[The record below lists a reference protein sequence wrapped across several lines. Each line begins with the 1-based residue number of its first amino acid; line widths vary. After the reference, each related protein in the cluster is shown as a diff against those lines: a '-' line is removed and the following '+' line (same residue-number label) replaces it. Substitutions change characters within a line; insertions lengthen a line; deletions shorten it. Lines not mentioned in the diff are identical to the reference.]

1 MNRTDFIE
9 TARGFLGTPFHHQ
22 GRLPGVGLDCA
33 GLVVCA
39 ARAHGYEVA
48 DVQGYA
54 STPSQGLFTKALL
67 DHCDPIAQ
75 ADILPG
81 DLMMFAF
88 KSEPQHIAIVSGINP
103 LTLLH
108 AYAAVR
114 SVVEHHLDAAWQ
126 SRLCACYRLRGIN
139 E

>member
-1 MNRTDFIE
+1 MNRADFIE
-9 TARGFLGTPFHHQ
+9 TARGYLWTPFHHQ

-67 DHCDPIAQ
+67 EHCDSIAQ
-75 ADILPG
+75 ADVLPG

-88 KSEPQHIAIVSGINP
+88 KSEPQHIAIVSDINP
-103 LTLLH
+103 VTLLH

-114 SVVEHHLDAAWQ
+114 SVVEHHLDATWQ
-126 SRLCACYRLRGIN
+126 QRLCACYRLRDI

>member
-1 MNRTDFIE
+1 MNRTEFIN

-39 ARAHGYEVA
+39 ARAHDYEVA

-54 STPSQGLFTKALL
+54 STPSQGLFIKALL
-67 DHCDPIAQ
+67 EHCDPIAQ
-75 ADILPG
+75 TDVLPG

-103 LTLLH
+103 VTLLH

-114 SVVEHHLDAAWQ
+114 KTVEHDLDATWQ
-126 SRLCACYRLRGIN
+126 TRLSACYRLRGI

>member
-1 MNRTDFIE
+1 MNRNEFID
-9 TARGFLGTPFHHQ
+9 TAREFLGTPFHHQ

-39 ARAHGYEVA
+39 ARANGYEVA

-54 STPSQGLFTKALL
+54 STPSQGLFMKALL
-67 DHCDPIAQ
+67 EHCNPIAQ
-75 ADILPG
+75 ADVLPG

-103 LTLLH
+103 VMMLH

-114 SVVEHHLDAAWQ
+114 GVVEHHLDTTWQ
-126 SRLCACYRLRGIN
+126 NRLCACYRLRGI